1 VMWKK
6 TSAALIGGCL
16 LSISLTLNLNYLLP
30 LSVDALL
37 MLGML
42 LAFPVWGALMVW
54 CYSSSDGM
62 QAWKRCSGLMTLS
75 LALNTVL
82 FFSQA

>member
-1 VMWKK
+1 MWQK

-37 MLGML
+37 VLGIA
-42 LAFPVWGALMVW
+42 LAFPIWAALMVW
-54 CYSSSDGM
+54 CYSSSGGM
-62 QAWKRCSGLMTLS
+62 QAWKRCSGLMALS
-75 LALNTVL
+75 LTLNIVL
-82 FFSQA
+82 FFTQA